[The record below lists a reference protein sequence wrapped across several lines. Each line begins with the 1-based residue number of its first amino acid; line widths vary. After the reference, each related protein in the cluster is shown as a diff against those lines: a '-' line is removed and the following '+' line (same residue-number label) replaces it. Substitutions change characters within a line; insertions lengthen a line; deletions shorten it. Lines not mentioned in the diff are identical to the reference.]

1 MSFLNDIKRGIQQR
15 TLKKQLSKKER
26 KTGEMNMAKAKLIGL
41 VFDATN
47 LSERNTV
54 LAYADQLKKAGKK
67 VKLLAHFEQ
76 APQEDSF
83 SFKYY
88 TKKDINWKGTPTG
101 QSIKDFLEQAFD
113 LFIHLNLTTNLHSES
128 IAGLSD
134 ASLKIGPVTENVH
147 CYDLMIDPAKNQNLS
162 DFIKQVEALLQKTN
176 TEHESTN
183 A

>member
-15 TLKKQLSKKER
+15 TLKKQLSKKDR
-26 KTGEMNMAKAKLIGL
+26 KTGEVNMAKAKLIGL
-41 VFDATN
+41 LFDATN

-54 LAYADQLKKAGKK
+54 VTYADQLKKKGKK
-67 VKLLAHFEQ
+67 VKLLGHFEQ

-83 SFKYY
+83 SFKHY

-101 QSIKDFLEQAFD
+101 QDIKDFLEHKFD
-113 LFIHLNLTTNLHSES
+113 LFIHLNLTTNLHSE
-128 IAGLSD
+128 AVAALSD

-176 TEHESTN
+176 TEHEPTN
-183 A
+183 V